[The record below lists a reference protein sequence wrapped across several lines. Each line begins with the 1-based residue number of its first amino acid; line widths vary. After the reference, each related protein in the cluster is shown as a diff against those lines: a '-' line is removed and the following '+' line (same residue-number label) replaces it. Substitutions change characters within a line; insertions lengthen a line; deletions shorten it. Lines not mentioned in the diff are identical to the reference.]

1 MRFSALSA
9 LAVSVPL
16 IVSGAE
22 AFFSL
27 AADEGAAPRRDVTDA
42 PRESRPQPRP
52 RTPSAQRP
60 ATAPAASDAP
70 RPQEPRP
77 TAEKLCLI
85 PRAERPAAAP
95 FPRDLEWIRTS
106 GTPPVDAMRGKVSLV
121 EVWES
126 SCINCLRNLPV
137 LSQLHR
143 RYSAFGLV
151 VLGIH
156 SSEFSFTASRAA
168 VERAVRRFG
177 LDFPIASD
185 SRKTFWNKWE
195 VPGWPTTYLVDDRG
209 MLASMHPGEL
219 TASTME
225 KGVRT
230 LLIERTPSLR
240 FPDPP
245 TPSQDPYA
253 PECGFVT
260 PDIFTTPSKD
270 YLLNTDNGRRRDTVV
285 YADPGPSRTE
295 GTCYLRGPWAW
306 LEDGL
311 ERGVGIATA
320 SIGITYR
327 AKEVYAILVN
337 TGASPQDVEIRQDG
351 RPLLDGTRGRD
362 VDLTPDG
369 RTIVRLGESRL
380 YYLVVNSDLG
390 RHDLE
395 LFPSATG
402 FQVHSFSFGNRC
414 QTSFP
419 HK

>member
-16 IVSGAE
+16 VLSGAE
-22 AFFSL
+22 AVSSFAGEES
-27 AADEGAAPRRDVTDA
+27 GVPRRDLSDV
-42 PRESRPQPRP
+42 PQQGPVRPRP
-52 RTPSAQRP
+52 PGRP
-60 ATAPAASDAP
+60 APAPAPARAEGQPVGARADS
-70 RPQEPRP
+70 
-77 TAEKLCLI
+77 EKLCII
-85 PRAERPAAAP
+85 PRADRPAAAP

-106 GTPPVDAMRGKVSLV
+106 GTAPEEAMRGRVVLI

-126 SCINCLRNLPV
+126 SCINCLRNLPI
-137 LSQLHR
+137 LSQLNR
-143 RYSAFGLV
+143 RYAAFGLL
-151 VLGIH
+151 VLGVH
-156 SSEFSFTASRAA
+156 SSEFSFTASRIA

-177 LDFPIASD
+177 LDFPIAAD
-185 SRKTFWNKWE
+185 SRKSFWNKWE

-209 MLASMHPGEL
+209 MLASMHTGEL
-219 TASTME
+219 TSSTME
-225 KGVRT
+225 KGIRA
-230 LLIERTPSLR
+230 LLVERQPGLR

-245 TPSQDPYA
+245 ALSQDPYA

-270 YLLNTDNGRRRDTVV
+270 YLLNGDNLRRRDTVN
-285 YADPGPSRTE
+285 YGDPGPSRSE
-295 GTCYLRGPWAW
+295 GTFYLRGPWAW

-311 ERGVGIATA
+311 ERGAGSSIA

-337 TGASPQDVEIRQDG
+337 TGSSPQEVEIRQDG
-351 RPLLDGTRGRD
+351 RPLQETTRGRD
-362 VDLTPDG
+362 VEILADG
-369 RTIVRLGESRL
+369 RSVLRLGESRL

-395 LFPSATG
+395 LSPSAAG

-419 HK
+419 HR

>member
-16 IVSGAE
+16 ILSGADGSPSF
-22 AFFSL
+22 AGDGSG
-27 AADEGAAPRRDVTDA
+27 AYKRDVADPPQGRLPRQRPTAAPRR
-42 PRESRPQPRP
+42 P
-52 RTPSAQRP
+52 
-60 ATAPAASDAP
+60 APAAADAGPQAP
-70 RPQEPRP
+70 RSE
-77 TAEKLCLI
+77 AENLRII

-95 FPRDLEWIRTS
+95 LPRDLEWIRTS
-106 GTPPVDAMRGKVSLV
+106 GVVPEEAMRGRVVLI

-126 SCINCLRNLPV
+126 SCINCLRNLPI
-137 LSQLHR
+137 LSHLSR
-143 RYSAFGLV
+143 RYAPFGLL

-156 SSEFSFTASRAA
+156 SSEFSFTASRIA

-185 SRKTFWNKWE
+185 TRKSFWNKWD

-209 MLASMHPGEL
+209 MLASIHTGEL
-219 TASTME
+219 SASTME

-230 LLIERTPSLR
+230 LLIERLPNLR
-240 FPDPP
+240 FPDAPK
-245 TPSQDPYA
+245 PSQDPYA

-260 PDIFTTPSKD
+260 PDILTTPSKD
-270 YLLNTDNGRRRDTVV
+270 FLLNADNMRRRDTVN
-285 YADPGPSRTE
+285 YADPGPSRSE
-295 GTCYLRGPWAW
+295 GTFYLRGPWAW

-311 ERGVGIATA
+311 ERGAGAASA

-327 AKEVYAILVN
+327 AAEVYAILVN
-337 TGASPQDVEIRQDG
+337 TGSSPQEVEIRQDS
-351 RPLLDGTRGRD
+351 RPLPDGVRGRD
-362 VDLTPDG
+362 VEILQDG
-369 RTIVRLGESRL
+369 RTIIRLGESRL
-380 YYLVVNSDLG
+380 YYLVTNTDLG

-395 LFPSATG
+395 LFPSAAG